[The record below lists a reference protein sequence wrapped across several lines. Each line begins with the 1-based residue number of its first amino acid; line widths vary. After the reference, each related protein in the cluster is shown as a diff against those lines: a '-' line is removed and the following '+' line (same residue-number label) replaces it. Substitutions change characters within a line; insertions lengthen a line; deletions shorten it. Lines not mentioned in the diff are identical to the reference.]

1 MDYNRPPIDTLS
13 EDEWSYVRETINM
26 LYLAVCQIEATVAD
40 SNSSV
45 DTLTH
50 SFTKLANHASE
61 VSQQVQH
68 LTQPEELQAFKADIS
83 RTAADM
89 KANINASISAFQFYD
104 RVCQRLDH
112 VARSLE
118 KVSAVIETNTTRS
131 TKTAWQQIQM
141 DIKNSYTMEAEHAMF
156 ESIMR
161 GTSVKE
167 ALAIYREYLANSAK
181 NTGNPDDEVELF

>member
-1 MDYNRPPIDTLS
+1 
-13 EDEWSYVRETINM
+13 
-26 LYLAVCQIEATVAD
+26 LAVCQIEATVAD

-50 SFTKLANHASE
+50 SFTTLANHTSD
-61 VSQQVQH
+61 VSAQIQH
-68 LTQPEELQAFKADIS
+68 LTRPEELENFKADIS
-83 RTAADM
+83 RTAAQM
-89 KANINASISAFQFYD
+89 KSNINASVSAFQFYD

-118 KVSAVIETNTTRS
+118 KVSTVIEEGHVRADPQ
-131 TKTAWQQIQM
+131 AWRKIQL

-156 ESIMR
+156 ESIMS

-167 ALAIYREYLANSAK
+167 ALSVYRRYLAQHPKKSGA
-181 NTGNPDDEVELF
+181 PDDEVELF